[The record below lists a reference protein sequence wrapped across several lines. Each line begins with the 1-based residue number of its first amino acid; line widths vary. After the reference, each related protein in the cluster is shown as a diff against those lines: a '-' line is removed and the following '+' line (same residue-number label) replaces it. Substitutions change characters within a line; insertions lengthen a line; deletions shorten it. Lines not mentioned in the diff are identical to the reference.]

1 MKKGFTVA
9 VDRERSIVRMK
20 LWGFWTVDDAKAY
33 WEEFTTKAATVAGKP
48 WCVLA
53 DVADFA
59 VQRPDVNAYIEK
71 TMLYARA
78 NGMVRAA
85 NLVSNALSK
94 MQVARLSQE
103 TGLPSFSFFPS
114 EADAIRWLTTPG

>member
-1 MKKGFTVA
+1 MKKGFSVA

-33 WEEFTTKAATVAGKP
+33 WEEFITKAATVVGKP
-48 WCVLA
+48 WYVLA

-71 TMLYARA
+71 TMVYARA

-94 MQVARLSQE
+94 MQIARLSQE
-103 TGLPSFSFFPS
+103 TGLPSFSFFQS
-114 EADAIRWLTTPG
+114 EADAIRWLTTPS